1 MPTATVVGSINKDIV
16 AFVERHPQPG
26 ETVAASRSSMFPGGK
41 GANQAVA
48 IARLKADAD
57 RVRMVGRVG
66 ADLFGTELRDF
77 LAAEGI
83 DIEGIKISRS
93 AGTGLGMI
101 TVDARAQ
108 NAIAVVPGANYD
120 WPDGLAPLALTPR
133 DIVVCQLEVPLPI
146 VAAAFAAARAARA
159 TTVLNPAPYRP
170 VPPDTLAD
178 TDILVLNEVEAA
190 QLLGQG
196 SSTIEDKALIPAAR
210 TLIAAGP
217 HTVIVT
223 LGAAGVL
230 LVERDGR
237 VTRIPGRSVAAVDT
251 TGAGDCFVGALVAA
265 LMRDEPMAMAVTFAN
280 AAAAISVTRPG
291 AASAIPRRD
300 EVVL

>member
-1 MPTATVVGSINKDIV
+1 
-16 AFVERHPQPG
+16 
-26 ETVAASRSSMFPGGK
+26 
-41 GANQAVA
+41 
-48 IARLKADAD
+48 
-57 RVRMVGRVG
+57 
-66 ADLFGTELRDF
+66 
-77 LAAEGI
+77 
-83 DIEGIKISRS
+83 
-93 AGTGLGMI
+93 
-101 TVDARAQ
+101 
-108 NAIAVVPGANYD
+108 
-120 WPDGLAPLALTPR
+120 
-133 DIVVCQLEVPLPI
+133 
-146 VAAAFAAARAARA
+146 
-159 TTVLNPAPYRP
+159 
-170 VPPDTLAD
+170 
-178 TDILVLNEVEAA
+178 
-190 QLLGQG
+190 
-196 SSTIEDKALIPAAR
+196 
-210 TLIAAGP
+210 LIAAGP